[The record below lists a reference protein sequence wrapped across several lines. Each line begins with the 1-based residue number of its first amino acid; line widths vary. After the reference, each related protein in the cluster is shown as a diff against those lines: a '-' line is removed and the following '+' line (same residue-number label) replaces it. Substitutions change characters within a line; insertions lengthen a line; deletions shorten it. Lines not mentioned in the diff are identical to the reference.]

1 VEEVDEQELHVERV
15 AALDL
20 GKAALEA
27 CVRVPHQS
35 KPGRRLQEVR
45 GYATT
50 TASLLALADWLHSW
64 GVTRVVME
72 STSAYWKGVFYLLE
86 AEGFEC
92 WLVNARDVKNVPG
105 RPKTD
110 KADAVW
116 LAKVAER
123 GMCRPSLVHPRP
135 IRQLRDLTRY
145 RRSLIQDR
153 TREMQRVEKLLEDA
167 QIKLSSV
174 ASDIFGVSGRDM
186 MAALI
191 AGQRDPKVLAQL
203 ARRRLRAK
211 LAALE
216 EALRGF
222 FTEHHAAI
230 LRMMLDN
237 IDRHTEQIAALDS
250 TIEAA
255 VAPFAAQVAQLDEV
269 TGVGATAA
277 QELIAEVGVDM
288 GRFPSAAHLVS
299 WAKFCPQVHESAG
312 KKKPKGRGK
321 GNPWLAGTLGNIVA
335 TAARTDSFL
344 GARYRRIARRRGK
357 QKAMVAVGNS
367 VLVMVYHLLSDPE
380 ARFTDLGA
388 EHYDARIDSQRRARN
403 LAAQLQAVTG
413 QRIVIR
419 DGKAVI
425 VQPEAA

>member
-1 VEEVDEQELHVERV
+1 
-15 AALDL
+15 
-20 GKAALEA
+20 
-27 CVRVPHQS
+27 
-35 KPGRRLQEVR
+35 
-45 GYATT
+45 
-50 TASLLALADWLHSW
+50 
-64 GVTRVVME
+64 
-72 STSAYWKGVFYLLE
+72 
-86 AEGFEC
+86 
-92 WLVNARDVKNVPG
+92 
-105 RPKTD
+105 
-110 KADAVW
+110 
-116 LAKVAER
+116 
-123 GMCRPSLVHPRP
+123 MCRPSLVHPRP

-174 ASDIFGVSGRDM
+174 ASDIFGVSGRAM
-186 MAALI
+186 LEALI

-203 ARRRLRAK
+203 AKRRLRAK
-211 LAALE
+211 IAALE

-222 FTEHHAAI
+222 FTDHHAVI

-237 IDRHTEQIAALDS
+237 IDRLSEQIAALDA
-250 TIEAA
+250 TIEQAI
-255 VAPFAAQVAQLDEV
+255 APFAAQVTQLDEV
-269 TGVGATAA
+269 TGVGVTAA

-312 KKKPKGRGK
+312 RKKPKGRGK

-344 GARYRRIARRRGK
+344 GARYRRIAKRRGK
-357 QKAMVAVGNS
+357 QKAIVAVGNS
-367 VLVMVYHLLSDPE
+367 VLVIVYHLLADP
-380 ARFTDLGA
+380 AATFADLGGD
-388 EHYDARIDSQRRARN
+388 HYQSRINHERRARS
-403 LAAQLQAVTG
+403 LASQLQAVTG

-425 VQPEAA
+425 DQPEAA

>member
-27 CVRVPHQS
+27 CVRVPHES

-72 STSAYWKGVFYLLE
+72 STSDYWKGPFWLLE
-86 AEGFEC
+86 AEGFDC

-145 RRSLIQDR
+145 RRALIQDR

-174 ASDIFGVSGRDM
+174 AADIFGVSGRAM
-186 MAALI
+186 LEALI

-203 ARRRLRAK
+203 AKARLRVK
-211 LAALE
+211 IAALE

-222 FTEHHAAI
+222 FTDHHAAI

-237 IDRHTEQIAALDS
+237 IDRHTEQIAALDTS
-250 TIEAA
+250 IAEAIT
-255 VAPFAAQVAQLDEV
+255 PFAQQVAQLDAI

-277 QELIAEVGVDM
+277 QELIAEIGVDM

-312 KKKPKGRGK
+312 RKKPKGRGK

-344 GARYRRIARRRGK
+344 GGRYRRIAKRCGK
-357 QKAMVAVGNS
+357 QKAIVATGNS
-367 VLVMVYHLLSDPE
+367 VLVIVYHLLADPT
-380 ARFTDLGA
+380 ASFWDLGA
-388 EHYDARIDSQRRARN
+388 EHYQSRITTSAERAAWPANCKRSP
-403 LAAQLQAVTG
+403 AS
-413 QRIVIR
+413 RS
-419 DGKAVI
+419 
-425 VQPEAA
+425 